1 MWMSGGGLACGLVVV
16 METKAQ
22 IEWQGHQYVFQYG
35 KETAGQEAL
44 AFRLQS
50 QRDLSAGEKFRV
62 LLVAWYPRRGEKALK
77 NSSKKQISN
86 IFLSVFSVFKYFLN
100 VISIYNILF
109 LILK

>member
-1 MWMSGGGLACGLVVV
+1 MWISGGGLACGLVVV

-50 QRDLSAGEKFRV
+50 QRDLSAGGKVQGAAGSLVSEK
-62 LLVAWYPRRGEKALK
+62 RREGTQ
-77 NSSKKQISN
+77 KQ
-86 IFLSVFSVFKYFLN
+86 
-100 VISIYNILF
+100 
-109 LILK
+109 